1 MNRFKTTRYITFT
14 GVTLFSLLS
23 AEAVFS
29 QDNDQDLE
37 EIVVMGIRSS
47 IESAR
52 DLKREA
58 DTNIEAITSVE
69 IGQFVD
75 DSIAGALQR
84 IPGVQIEV
92 DSAGTDGDRVS
103 IRGLGPEFVNSSI
116 NGRTLLS
123 SGNEAKSLRKMNFNV
138 FPSSVLSGVRVAKG
152 STAARPESGM
162 AGQVDLQTLRP
173 LDIPQLKNKN
183 TLGSISLRA
192 EQRDLYDDNGSR
204 VEGIF
209 AWKSDSGTV
218 GMFIGAATGESDI
231 VIDQAINQSRLTRNL
246 RIDTD
251 GDGVQDDTLTGVIVP
266 NANTNFSIPQEQSR
280 DAVSAGLQFRPE
292 NGPEVIF
299 DVTYT
304 KFDNKSTRDNG
315 QLITAPV
322 WGATV
327 FQADNVVV
335 DDENFLRY
343 LDFSGNTGNRPLLR
357 RLQNQIFNNVTEN
370 LITGINLDWNTG
382 GLNTNLDVYMST
394 VDYSQNL
401 RFPIFNKNISNSEV
415 IYDGL
420 REVPTWLL
428 GADANDPAGYT
439 YLFSVV
445 REIELD
451 GKNYGA
457 TLAFDLEL
465 ENDVFSSFAFGVHYE
480 KTDVDSV
487 RSLAARFT
495 DPTNAAAI
503 AAAAVTSTIR
513 DPFLADIGFNPS
525 TWLISDFAAVAAI
538 DPAVLTT
545 GIDNLGVDP
554 AASHDSNEK
563 ILSLYGQFNI
573 DGQLGSKP
581 LTGNIGLRAILTDH
595 SSSAF
600 TVGSAPEPVPVTTGS
615 DYWEYLPSVN
625 LNWSVRED
633 MALRFGLAKTMSRPA
648 YSEMAP
654 IINVSIPVSTPED
667 PNPIGTARAGNP
679 DLNPMTAWNVDLTLE
694 WYNESGGSVVASVF
708 FKDVSDFIINDIQFA
723 QTVPGQPDSQLFDVT
738 KPVNFSDGDVKG
750 YELGFYQPFDEL
762 LPALT
767 GFGLLANYTYVDSSF
782 DKDVGNSG
790 FGFPGTS
797 ENNYNLTV
805 FYENKWVTTR
815 LAYTFRDEF
824 FRSLAGQGSQSTDAR
839 FTGDTETLDFNVT
852 VRPIQGLSVS
862 LNALNL
868 TNDKRRDHLGRDDHW
883 VAYFDHGRTY
893 AVTAAYRF

>member
-1 MNRFKTTRYITFT
+1 MKPIKSTSYKF
-14 GVTLFSLLS
+14 GVAVTCLSMLFS
-23 AEAVFS
+23 AGGAFAQE
-29 QDNDQDLE
+29 DDQALE
-37 EIVVMGIRSS
+37 EVVVVGIRSN

-173 LDIPQLKNKN
+173 LDIPQLKNEN
-183 TLGSISLRA
+183 FFGSISLRA
-192 EQRDLYDDNGSR
+192 EERDLYDDNGTR
-204 VEGIF
+204 VEGTF

-218 GMFIGAATGESDI
+218 GMFIGAATGEADVAI
-231 VIDQAINQSRLTRNL
+231 EQAINQNRLTRNL

-266 NANTNFSIPQEQSR
+266 NASTNFTIPQTQGR

-292 NGPEVIF
+292 NGPEVVF
-299 DVTYT
+299 DITYT
-304 KFDNKSTRDNG
+304 EFDNESTRNNG
-315 QLITAPV
+315 QIITAPV

-335 DDENFLRY
+335 DDANFLRY
-343 LDFSGNTGNRPLLR
+343 LDFSDNTGNRPVLH
-357 RLQNQIFNNVTEN
+357 RLQNQVFNNVTEN
-370 LITGINLDWNTG
+370 LITGVNIDWNTG
-382 GLNTNLDVYMST
+382 RLNTNLDVYMST
-394 VDYSQNL
+394 VDYSQDL
-401 RFPIFNKNISNSEV
+401 RFPIFNKNLISTEIV
-415 IYDGL
+415 YDGL
-420 REVPTWLL
+420 REVPTWTL
-428 GADANDPAGYT
+428 GADATDPAGFR
-439 YLFSVV
+439 YLFSNV

-451 GKNYGA
+451 GENYGA

-465 ENDVFSSFAFGVHYE
+465 ENDFFSSFAFGVHYE
-480 KTDVDSV
+480 NTDIKSV
-487 RSLAARFT
+487 RTPVVRFT
-495 DPTNAAAI
+495 DPTNAPGI
-503 AAAAVTSTIR
+503 ADAAVTDVTR
-513 DPFLADIGFNPS
+513 PPFLSDIGFEPS
-525 TWLISDFAAVAAI
+525 TWLITDFAAVAAI
-538 DPAVLTT
+538 DPNVLTT
-545 GIDNLGVDP
+545 GLENLGVDP
-554 AASHDSNEK
+554 AASHDSEEE
-563 ILSLYGQFNI
+563 IATIYGQFNI
-573 DGQLGSKP
+573 DGELGSKP

-600 TVGSAPEPVPVTTGS
+600 AVVSGLPDPVPVTTGG

-633 MALRFGLAKTMSRPA
+633 IALRFGLAKTMSRPE
-648 YSEMAP
+648 YQDLAP
-654 IINVSIPVSTPED
+654 IINVTIPAD
-667 PNPIGTARAGNP
+667 PTENGTARAGNP
-679 DLNPMTAWNVDLTLE
+679 DLDPMTAWNLDLTLE

-708 FKDVSDFIINDIQFA
+708 FKDVSDFIINDLQLA
-723 QTVPGQPDSQLFDVT
+723 QTVPGQPDDVLFDVT
-738 KPVNFSDGDVKG
+738 QPVNFSDGDVKG

-782 DKDVGNSG
+782 DEDVGNAG

-797 ENNYNLTV
+797 ENNYNVTV
-805 FYENKWVTTR
+805 FYENTWLTTR
-815 LAYTFRDEF
+815 LAYVYRDEF

-839 FTGDTETLDFNVT
+839 FTGEIETLDLNVT
-852 VRPIQGLSVS
+852 VRPIKGLSIAF
-862 LNALNL
+862 NALNL
-868 TNDKRRDHLGRDDHW
+868 TNDSRRDHLGREDHW

-893 AVTAAYRF
+893 ALTATYRF

>member
-1 MNRFKTTRYITFT
+1 MKRIHYTV
-14 GVTLFSLLS
+14 GVAMTLFSLLFS
-23 AEAVFS
+23 AETAFS
-29 QDNDQDLE
+29 QEDDQIVE
-37 EIVVMGIRSS
+37 EIVVFGIRSS
-47 IESAR
+47 IENAR
-52 DLKREA
+52 ELKREA
-58 DTNIEAITSVE
+58 DTNIEAITSIE

-173 LDIPQLKNKN
+173 LDIRKLKNKN
-183 TLGSISLRA
+183 TFGSLSLRGV
-192 EQRDLYDDNGSR
+192 QRDLYDDTGSR
-204 VEGIF
+204 VSGIF

-231 VIDQAINQSRLTRNL
+231 AIDQAINQNRITRNL

-251 GDGVQDDTLTGVIVP
+251 RDGAQDDTLTGVIVP
-266 NANTNFSIPQEQSR
+266 NASTNFTIPQEQSR
-280 DAVSAGLQFRPE
+280 DAISAGLQFRPE

-304 KFDNKSTRDNG
+304 EFDNQSTRNNG
-315 QLITAPV
+315 QIVTAPV

-327 FQADNVVV
+327 FQADNVIV
-335 DDENFLRY
+335 DEENFLRY
-343 LDFSGNTGNRPLLR
+343 LDFGGSAGNRPVLR
-357 RLQNQIFNNVTEN
+357 RLQNQIYNNVTEN

-382 GLNTNLDVYMST
+382 RLNTNLDVYVST
-394 VDYSQNL
+394 VDYAQNL
-401 RFPIFNKNISNSEV
+401 RFPIFNKNLDSSQI

-420 REVPTWLL
+420 REVPTWTL
-428 GADANDPAGYT
+428 GADANDPAGYR
-439 YLFSVV
+439 YLFSIV

-451 GKNYGA
+451 GKNHGA

-465 ENDVFSSFAFGVHYE
+465 EDDFFSSFAFGVHYE

-487 RSLAARFT
+487 RSLNARFS
-495 DPTNAAAI
+495 DPTNAVAI
-503 AAAAVTSTIR
+503 AAAGVTSTTR
-513 DPFLADIGFNPS
+513 DPFLSDIGFEPS
-525 TWLISDFAAVAAI
+525 SWLISDFGAVAAI

-545 GIDNLGVDP
+545 GVDNLGVDP
-554 AASHDSNEK
+554 AASHHSNEK

-573 DGQLGSKP
+573 DGQLGSNP

-600 TVGSAPEPVPVTTGS
+600 TVGSATEPVPVTTGS

-648 YSEMAP
+648 YQEMAP
-654 IINVSIPVSTPED
+654 IINVNIPISTPED
-667 PNPIGTARAGNP
+667 PNPVGIAKAGNP
-679 DLNPMTAWNVDLTLE
+679 DLDPITAWNVDLTLE
-694 WYNESGGSVVASVF
+694 WYNELGGSVVASVF
-708 FKDVSDFIINDIQFA
+708 FKAVSDFIIPDLQLA

-738 KPVNFSDGDVKG
+738 QPVNFSDGDVKG
-750 YELGFYQPFDEL
+750 FELGFYQPFEEL
-762 LPALT
+762 LPALA

-782 DKDVGNSG
+782 DEDVGNSG

-797 ENNYNLTV
+797 ESNYNVTM
-805 FYENKWVTTR
+805 FYENDWLTTR
-815 LAYTFRDEF
+815 LSYVFRDEF

-839 FTGDTETLDFNVT
+839 FTGDNKTLDLNVT
-852 VRPIQGLSVS
+852 VRLIEGLSVS

-868 TNDKRRDHLGRDDHW
+868 TDDKRRDHLGREDHW

-893 AVTAAYRF
+893 AMTATYKF

>member
-1 MNRFKTTRYITFT
+1 MNRFKSTCYCPMS
-14 GVTLFSLLS
+14 GVTIAALLLTS
-23 AEAVFS
+23 GTALS
-29 QDNDQDLE
+29 QDGDIE
-37 EIVVMGIRSS
+37 EIVVTGIRSS

-162 AGQVDLQTLRP
+162 AGQVDLQTMRP

-183 TLGSISLRA
+183 TFGSVSLRG
-192 EQRDLYDDNGSR
+192 ERRDLYDDNGSR
-204 VEGIF
+204 IEGIF
-209 AWKSDSGTV
+209 GFKNDSGNF
-218 GMFIGAATGESDI
+218 GLFISAATGESD
-231 VIDQAINQSRLTRNL
+231 VAIDQAINQNRLTRNL

-251 GDGVQDDTLTGVIVP
+251 GDGLQDDTLTGVIVP
-266 NANTNFSIPQEQSR
+266 NASTNFTIPQVQGR

-292 NGPEVIF
+292 NGPEVVF
-299 DVTYT
+299 DITYT
-304 KFDNKSTRDNG
+304 EFDNESTRNNG
-315 QLITAPV
+315 QIITAPV

-335 DDENFLRY
+335 DDANFLRY
-343 LDFSGNTGNRPLLR
+343 LDFSDNTGNRPVLH

-382 GLNTNLDVYMST
+382 RLNTNLDVYMST
-394 VDYSQNL
+394 VDYSQDL
-401 RFPIFNKNISNSEV
+401 RFPIFNKNLNSSDV
-415 IYDGL
+415 VYDGL
-420 REVPTWLL
+420 REVPTWTL
-428 GADANDPAGYT
+428 GADATDPAGFT
-439 YLFSVV
+439 YLFSNV

-451 GKNYGA
+451 GKNYG
-457 TLAFDLEL
+457 TSLDFELEL
-465 ENDVFSSFAFGVHYE
+465 DDSTPTTAQFGVRYE
-480 KTDVDSV
+480 KTDIESV
-487 RSLAARFT
+487 RSRVVRFT
-495 DPTNAAAI
+495 DPANAPDI
-503 AAAAVTSTIR
+503 ADAAVTDVTR
-513 DPFLADIGFNPS
+513 PPFLTDIGFNPS
-525 TWLISDFAAVAAI
+525 TWLITDFGEVAAF
-538 DPAVLTT
+538 DPDVLTT
-545 GIDNLGVDP
+545 GMDNLGVDP
-554 AASHDSNEK
+554 AASHDSEEK
-563 ILSLYGQFNI
+563 ILTFYGQLNI
-573 DGQLGSKP
+573 EGQMGSKP
-581 LTGNIGLRAILTDH
+581 LTGNVGLRAILTDH

-600 TVGSAPEPVPVTTGS
+600 AVVSSLPDPVPVKTGG
-615 DYWEYLPSVN
+615 DYWEYLPSFNFN
-625 LNWSVRED
+625 LSVRED

-648 YSEMAP
+648 FQDLAP
-654 IINVSIPVSTPED
+654 IINVTIPVD
-667 PNPIGTARAGNP
+667 PTENGTASAGNP
-679 DLNPMTAWNVDLTLE
+679 DLDPMTAWNVDLTLE

-708 FKDVSDFIINDIQFA
+708 LKDVSDFIIDDLQLA
-723 QTVPGQPDSQLFDVT
+723 QTVPGQPDDQLFDVT
-738 KPVNFSDGDVKG
+738 QPVNFSDGKVKG
-750 YELGFYQPFDEL
+750 YELGFYQPFDDL

-782 DKDVGNSG
+782 KEDVGNAG

-797 ENNYNLTV
+797 ENNYNVTV
-805 FYENKWVTTR
+805 FYENQWLTTR
-815 LAYTFRDEF
+815 LAYVYRDEF

-839 FTGDTETLDFNVT
+839 FTGEFETLDLNIS
-852 VRPIQGLSVS
+852 VRPIGGLTVS

-868 TNDKRRDHLGRDDHW
+868 TDDVRRDHLGREDHW
-883 VAYFDHGRTY
+883 LAYFDHGRTY
-893 AVTAAYRF
+893 SVMASYRF